1 MKSWT
6 KWLIFAFSFVLL
18 GVAGVPILAQD
29 AAGQGGII
37 IDPNA
42 NSGTDVATMNPLLS
56 NDVYS
61 NIITSLLFPSLLP
74 IDPDKGVFTPGGRNG
89 LAKDWT
95 ISDDGLTI
103 TYNLR
108 DDYVWSDGT

>member
-6 KWLIFAFSFVLL
+6 KWLIFACVFMLL
-18 GVAGVPILAQD
+18 GGVLPTLAQD
-29 AAGQGGII
+29 GGQGGII

-61 NIITSLLFPSLLP
+61 NIVTSLLFPNLLP

-89 LAKDWT
+89 LAKDWS

-108 DDYVWSDGT
+108 DDYVWSD